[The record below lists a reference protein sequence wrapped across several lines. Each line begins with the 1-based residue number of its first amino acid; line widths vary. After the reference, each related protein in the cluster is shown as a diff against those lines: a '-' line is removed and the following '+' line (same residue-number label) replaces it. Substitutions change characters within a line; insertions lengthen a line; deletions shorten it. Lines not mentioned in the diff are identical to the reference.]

1 MKEEQIKIFLEEI
14 FKIMPNY
21 KQKVMN
27 PPIFDGKK
35 LSFLQ
40 HISIVIL
47 NDHEPLTLN
56 QLSELNNVTKQQMS
70 KVVET
75 LTNLELVKREID
87 PNNRRQILLS
97 LSEKG
102 KDFIKK
108 IRKEHFE
115 VLKSTLGKYS
125 EEELTSI
132 NQHIKAIGEILS
144 SK

>member
-1 MKEEQIKIFLEEI
+1 
-14 FKIMPNY
+14 
-21 KQKVMN
+21 
-27 PPIFDGKK
+27 
-35 LSFLQ
+35 
-40 HISIVIL
+40 
-47 NDHEPLTLN
+47 
-56 QLSELNNVTKQQMS
+56 MS
-70 KVVET
+70 KVVES
-75 LTNLELVKREID
+75 LTNLELVKREIN

-115 VLKSTLGKYS
+115 VLKSTLKKYS